1 MFHISTHPGIP
12 LQPTYNAINCFN
24 LWEEKI
30 SLKFFFKIC
39 HLWGS
44 SLWIVDKYQLL
55 PFKCDFDFKISF
67 NDIHEP
73 TCILCRTSFYVLFM
87 LLNFQHDAI
96 CFVDVDIWNGE
107 WGGGGCCVSVSIHV
121 TLQKLS
127 FYLS

>member
-1 MFHISTHPGIP
+1 M
-12 LQPTYNAINCFN
+12 
-24 LWEEKI
+24 
-30 SLKFFFKIC
+30 
-39 HLWGS
+39 
-44 SLWIVDKYQLL
+44 

-107 WGGGGCCVSVSIHV
+107 WGGGGVLCFGFYTCNFAEVIFLSELGHV
-121 TLQKLS
+121 LE
-127 FYLS
+127 YLKNLLAITKTIIKSS